1 MALSIN
7 EVGRR
12 DSIEKVAKNKDQLLS
27 NILVSDQEV
36 RIISDHSIKDNNIY
50 FKEQGFNPLD

>member
-12 DSIEKVAKNKDQLLS
+12 DSIEKVARNKDQILS

-36 RIISDHSIKDNNIY
+36 RLISDHSIKDNHIY
-50 FKEQGFNPLD
+50 F